1 MPEEQDIVTIH
12 IRRINNVYQ
21 LYCFV
26 ELGEQELQNMWFG
39 SVQPSLTQMDNYDIW
54 INTDNEGT
62 VRIDKNDVNIFY
74 QKEEPILL
82 VENDYDIWIGGEE

>member
-1 MPEEQDIVTIH
+1 
-12 IRRINNVYQ
+12 
-21 LYCFV
+21 
-26 ELGEQELQNMWFG
+26 MWFG
-39 SVQPSLTQMDNYDIW
+39 SAQPSLAQLDSYDIW

-82 VENDYDIWIGGEE
+82 VENDYDIWIGGGE